1 MRVATG
7 FIAAVTVLLIS
18 SHAVRAQRG
27 PAAVAVAKIV
37 QKEVASGQTFVGTVQ
52 PIKRSVIGSAV
63 GGRVA
68 EFPVNEGDFVKAKQ
82 PLAQLLTNT
91 IKLEVAA
98 EKAELD
104 LRKHELA
111 EMENG
116 SRPDEIK
123 RAKALMLA
131 ARAESEYQTKRRKR
145 LESLYAR
152 KAVNDDDIQAVMS
165 ESIRADEMYQ
175 EAQAAYQL
183 SVEGPRKEKI
193 DQARARVAIQQAL
206 VDELESKV
214 VKHTIITPFDGYVVA
229 EHTEVGQWVNSGE
242 LVAEVIALDQ
252 VDVSVQVLEN
262 HIPHVRLG
270 MQVRVEVPA
279 IPDQVFTGKVA
290 LIIPQADVRA
300 RTFPVK
306 VRIQNTITKDGGP
319 LLKSGMLARA
329 VLPTGPKQSALLV
342 SKDALVLGGPSP
354 MVYVV
359 DPSKDNPKQGKAR
372 AVPVQVG
379 VAEGRLIQVKGNLK
393 PGEHVVIRGNERLRP
408 GQDVAISEILSP
420 DAEPKAKAIN
430 TNG

>member
-1 MRVATG
+1 MRIATSL
-7 FIAAVTVLLIS
+7 AVVICMTVM
-18 SHAVRAQRG
+18 AVKPLQAQRG
-27 PAAVAVAKIV
+27 PAPVAVAEIV
-37 QKEVASGQTFVGTVQ
+37 QKDVAAGQTFVGTVH

-68 EFPVNEGDFVKAKQ
+68 EFPVNEGDYVKAKQ

-91 IKLEVAA
+91 INLEVDA
-98 EKAELD
+98 EKAELK
-104 LRKHELA
+104 LRQHEL
-111 EMENG
+111 EELENG

-123 RAKALMLA
+123 RAKALMMA

-152 KAVNDDDIQAVMS
+152 KAVNDDDIQSVVS
-165 ESIRADEMYQ
+165 ESIRADELYE

-183 SVEGPRKEKI
+183 AVEGPRKEKI

-214 VKHTIITPFDGYVVA
+214 VKHTIITPFNGYVVA

-252 VDVSVQVLEN
+252 VDINVQVLEN

-270 MQVRVEVPA
+270 MEVRVEIPA
-279 IPDQVFTGKVA
+279 IPDQVFTGEVA
-290 LIIPQADVRA
+290 LIVPQADVRA

-306 VRIQNTITKDGGP
+306 VRVKNTITKDGP

-354 MVYVV
+354 MIYVV
-359 DPSKDNPKQGKAR
+359 DHEKGEQKQGKAR
-372 AVPVQVG
+372 VVPVQVG
-379 VAEGRLIQVKGNLK
+379 VSEGRLIQVKGDLM
-393 PGEHVVIRGNERLRP
+393 PGQQVVIRGNERLRP
-408 GQDVAISEILSP
+408 GQDVIVSEILAP

-430 TNG
+430 TKG

>member
-1 MRVATG
+1 MRFA
-7 FIAAVTVLLIS
+7 TVLVAALAVLIIN
-18 SHAVRAQRG
+18 AQTVCAQRG
-27 PAAVAVAKIV
+27 PAPVAVAEVV
-37 QKEVASGQTFVGTVQ
+37 QKDVASGQTFVGTVL

-98 EKAELD
+98 EKAELQ
-104 LRKHELA
+104 LRKHELE

-123 RAKALMLA
+123 RARALMQA

-152 KAVNDDDIQAVMS
+152 KAVNDDDIQQVVS
-165 ESIRADEMYQ
+165 ESIRADEMFE
-175 EAQAAYQL
+175 EAQSAYQL
-183 SVEGPRKEKI
+183 AVEGPRKEKI
-193 DQARARVAIQQAL
+193 DQARARVAMQQAL

-262 HIPHVRLG
+262 HVPHVRLG
-270 MQVRVEVPA
+270 MEVRVEVPA
-279 IPDQVFTGKVA
+279 IPNQVFTGKVA
-290 LIIPQADVRA
+290 LIVPQADVRA

-306 VRIQNTITKDGGP
+306 VRLKNTITKDGGP

-329 VLPTGPKQSALLV
+329 VLPTGPQQSALLV
-342 SKDALVLGGPSP
+342 SKDALVLGGPTP

-359 DPSKDNPKQGKAR
+359 DPAADNKKQGKAR
-372 AVPVQVG
+372 PVPVQVG
-379 VAEGRLIQVKGNLK
+379 VAQGRLIQVKGDLK
-393 PGEHVVIRGNERLRP
+393 PGQQVVIRGNERLRP
-408 GQDVAISEILSP
+408 GQDVVISEVLSP
-420 DAEPKAKAIN
+420 DAEPKSKAIDIK
-430 TNG
+430 G

>member
-1 MRVATG
+1 MRLATG
-7 FIAAVTVLLIS
+7 LVAAFAVLIFS
-18 SHAVRAQRG
+18 AQAVRAQRG
-27 PAAVAVAKIV
+27 PAAVAVAEII
-37 QKEVASGQTFVGTVQ
+37 QKEAGSGQVFVGTVQ

-68 EFPVNEGDFVKAKQ
+68 EFPVNEGDFVKAKA

-91 IKLEVAA
+91 IELEVAA
-98 EKAELD
+98 HEAELQ

-111 EMENG
+111 ELENG

-131 ARAESEYQTKRRKR
+131 AKAESEYQTKRRKR

-152 KAVNDDDIQAVMS
+152 KAVNDDDIQQVVS
-165 ESIRADEMYQ
+165 ESIRADEMYE
-175 EAQAAYQL
+175 EAQAAFQL
-183 SVEGPRKEKI
+183 AAEGPRKEKI

-206 VDELESKV
+206 VDELRSKV
-214 VKHTIITPFDGYVVA
+214 VKHTIKSPFDGYVVA

-279 IPDQVFTGKVA
+279 LPDQVFTGTVA
-290 LIIPQADVRA
+290 LIVPQADVRA

-306 VRIQNTITKDGGP
+306 VRIKNTITKDGP

-329 VLPTGPKQSALLV
+329 VLPTGPRRNALLV
-342 SKDALVLGGPSP
+342 SKDALVLGGPTP
-354 MVYVV
+354 MIYVV
-359 DPSKDNPKQGKAR
+359 DHSDGEQKQGKAR
-372 AVPVQVG
+372 AVPVQMG
-379 VAEGRLIQVKGNLK
+379 VAEGRLIQVKGDLK
-393 PGEHVVIRGNERLRP
+393 PGQQVVIRGNERLRP
-408 GQDVAISEILSP
+408 GQDVIVSEILSP
-420 DAEPKAKAIN
+420 DAEPRAKAIN

>member
-1 MRVATG
+1 MRFATVIVA
-7 FIAAVTVLLIS
+7 ALAVLIINAQTVC
-18 SHAVRAQRG
+18 AQRG
-27 PAAVAVAKIV
+27 PAPVAVAEVIRKD
-37 QKEVASGQTFVGTVQ
+37 VASGQTFVGTVL

-98 EKAELD
+98 EKAELQ
-104 LRKHELA
+104 LRKHELE

-123 RAKALMLA
+123 RARALMQA

-152 KAVNDDDIQAVMS
+152 KAVNDDDIQQVVS
-165 ESIRADEMYQ
+165 ESIRADEMFE
-175 EAQAAYQL
+175 EAQSAYQL
-183 SVEGPRKEKI
+183 AVEGPRKEKI
-193 DQARARVAIQQAL
+193 NQARARVAMQQAL

-252 VDVSVQVLEN
+252 VDISVQVLEN
-262 HIPHVRLG
+262 HVPHVRLG
-270 MQVRVEVPA
+270 MEVRVEVPA
-279 IPDQVFTGKVA
+279 IPNQVFTGKVA
-290 LIIPQADVRA
+290 LIVPQADVRA

-306 VRIQNTITKDGGP
+306 VRLKNTITKDGGP

-329 VLPTGPKQSALLV
+329 VLPTGTQQSALLV
-342 SKDALVLGGPSP
+342 SKDALVLGGPTP

-359 DPSKDNPKQGKAR
+359 DPAADNKKQGKAR
-372 AVPVQVG
+372 PVPVQVG
-379 VAEGRLIQVKGNLK
+379 VAQGRLIQVKGDLK
-393 PGEHVVIRGNERLRP
+393 PGQQVVIRGNERLRP
-408 GQDVAISEILSP
+408 GQDVVISEVLSP
-420 DAEPKAKAIN
+420 DAEPKSKAIDIK
-430 TNG
+430 G

>member
-1 MRVATG
+1 MRFATVIVA
-7 FIAAVTVLLIS
+7 ALAVLIINAQTVC
-18 SHAVRAQRG
+18 AQRG
-27 PAAVAVAKIV
+27 PAPVAVAAVV
-37 QKEVASGQTFVGTVQ
+37 QKDLASGQTFVGTVL

-98 EKAELD
+98 EKAELQ
-104 LRKHELA
+104 LRKHELE

-123 RAKALMLA
+123 RARALMQA

-152 KAVNDDDIQAVMS
+152 KAVNDDDIQQVVS
-165 ESIRADEMYQ
+165 ESIRADELYE
-175 EAQAAYQL
+175 EAQSAYQL
-183 SVEGPRKEKI
+183 AVEGPRKEKI
-193 DQARARVAIQQAL
+193 DQARARVAMQQAL

-262 HIPHVRLG
+262 HVPHVRLG
-270 MQVRVEVPA
+270 MEVRVEVPA

-290 LIIPQADVRA
+290 LIVPQADVRA

-306 VRIQNTITKDGGP
+306 VRLKNTITKDGGP

-329 VLPTGPKQSALLV
+329 VLPTGPQQSALLV
-342 SKDALVLGGPSP
+342 SKDALVLGGPTP

-359 DPSKDNPKQGKAR
+359 DPAADNKKQGKAR
-372 AVPVQVG
+372 PVPVQVG
-379 VAEGRLIQVKGNLK
+379 VAQGRLIQVKGDLK
-393 PGEHVVIRGNERLRP
+393 PGQQVVIRGNERLRP
-408 GQDVAISEILSP
+408 GQDVVISEVLSP
-420 DAEPKAKAIN
+420 DAEPKSKAIDIK
-430 TNG
+430 G

>member
-1 MRVATG
+1 MRIATG
-7 FIAAVTVLLIS
+7 LAATAAVLILS
-18 SHAVRAQRG
+18 SQTARAQRG
-27 PAAVAVAKIV
+27 PAAVSVAEII
-37 QKEVASGQTFVGTVQ
+37 QKEVASGQTFVGTVH

-68 EFPVNEGDFVKAKQ
+68 EFPVNEGDYVKQDQ

-91 IKLEVAA
+91 INLELTA
-98 EKAELD
+98 EEAELD
-104 LRKHELA
+104 LRRYELN
-111 EMENG
+111 ELKNG

-131 ARAESEYQTKRRKR
+131 AKAESEYQTKRRKR

-152 KAVNDDDIQAVMS
+152 KAVNDDDIQQVVS

-175 EAQAAYQL
+175 EALAAYNL
-183 SVEGPRKEKI
+183 TVEGPRQEKI
-193 DQARARVAIQQAL
+193 DQATARKDMQKAL
-206 VDELESKV
+206 VDTLASKV
-214 VKHTIITPFDGYVVA
+214 VKHTIKSPFNGYVVA

-252 VDVSVQVLEN
+252 VDVTVQVLEN
-262 HIPHVRLG
+262 HIPHVRLD
-270 MQVRVEVPA
+270 MEVRVEVPA

-290 LIIPQADVRA
+290 LIVPQADVRA

-306 VRIQNTITKDGGP
+306 VRIKNTITDDGP

-329 VLPTGPKQSALLV
+329 VLPTGAKQSALLV

-354 MVYVV
+354 MIYVV
-359 DPSKDNPKQGKAR
+359 DHGEGDQKQGKAR
-372 AVPVQVG
+372 AVPVRVG
-379 VAEGRLIQVKGNLK
+379 VSEGRLIQVMGDLE
-393 PGEHVVIRGNERLRP
+393 PGQQVVIRGNERLLP
-408 GQDVAISEILSP
+408 GQDVVVKEILPP
-420 DAEPKAKAIN
+420 DAEPQAKAIN

>member
-1 MRVATG
+1 MRFATGLVAT
-7 FIAAVTVLLIS
+7 AAVLIFS
-18 SHAVRAQRG
+18 SQTARAQRG
-27 PAAVAVAKIV
+27 PAAVSVAEIV
-37 QKEVASGQTFVGTVQ
+37 QKEVASGQTFVGTVH

-68 EFPVNEGDFVKAKQ
+68 DFPVNEGDFVKAKQ

-91 IKLEVAA
+91 INLEVAA
-98 EKAELD
+98 EKAELN
-104 LRKHELA
+104 LRQYELN

-116 SRPDEIK
+116 SRPDEVK

-152 KAVNDDDIQAVMS
+152 KAVNDDDIQAVVS

-175 EAQAAYQL
+175 EALAAYNL
-183 SVEGPRKEKI
+183 AVEGPRKEKI
-193 DQARARVAIQQAL
+193 DQARARVAMQQAL

-214 VKHTIITPFDGYVVA
+214 VKHTIISPFDGYVVA

-270 MQVRVEVPA
+270 MEVRVEVPA

-290 LIIPQADVRA
+290 LIVPQADVRA

-306 VRIQNTITKDGGP
+306 VRIKNTITKDGP

-342 SKDALVLGGPSP
+342 SKDALVLGGPAP
-354 MVYVV
+354 MIYVV
-359 DPSKDNPKQGKAR
+359 DHGKGEQKQGKAR
-372 AVPVQVG
+372 AVPVRVG
-379 VAEGRLIQVKGNLK
+379 VSEGRLIQVMGDLQ
-393 PGEHVVIRGNERLRP
+393 PGQQVVIRGNERLRP
-408 GQDVAISEILSP
+408 GQDVVVSKILPP
-420 DAEPKAKAIN
+420 DAEPQAKAIN
-430 TNG
+430 NKG

>member
-1 MRVATG
+1 MRLATSFVA
-7 FIAAVTVLLIS
+7 ALSVLIVGS
-18 SHAVRAQRG
+18 QAVRAQRG
-27 PAAVAVAKIV
+27 PASVAVAEVV
-37 QKEVASGQTFVGTVQ
+37 QKQVASGQTFVGTVM

-68 EFPVNEGDFVKAKQ
+68 EFPVNEGDYVRAKQ

-91 IKLEVAA
+91 INLEVDA
-98 EKAELD
+98 ERAELD
-104 LRKHELA
+104 LRKHELS
-111 EMENG
+111 ELENG

-123 RAKALMLA
+123 RAKALMQA

-145 LESLYAR
+145 LEALYAR
-152 KAVNDDDIQAVMS
+152 KAVNDDDIQQVVS
-165 ESIRADEMYQ
+165 ESIRADELYD
-175 EAQAAYQL
+175 EAKSAYQL
-183 SVEGPRKEKI
+183 AVEGPRKEKI
-193 DQARARVAIQQAL
+193 AQARARVAMQQAL
-206 VDELESKV
+206 VDELASKV
-214 VKHTIITPFDGYVVA
+214 VKHTIISPFDGYVVA

-270 MQVRVEVPA
+270 MEVRVEVPA

-306 VRIQNTITKDGGP
+306 VRIKNTISKDGP

-329 VLPTGPKQSALLV
+329 VLPTGSKQSAMLV
-342 SKDALVLGGPSP
+342 SKDALVLGGPTP

-359 DPSKDNPKQGKAR
+359 DPGAENQRQGKAR
-372 AVPVQVG
+372 AVPVQIG
-379 VAEGRLIQVKGNLK
+379 IAEGRLIQVKGNLK
-393 PGEHVVIRGNERLRP
+393 PGEQVVIRGNERLRP
-408 GQDVAISEILSP
+408 GQDVVVSEILAP

>member
-1 MRVATG
+1 M
-7 FIAAVTVLLIS
+7 IMAAQPLP
-18 SHAVRAQRG
+18 AQRG
-27 PAAVAVAKIV
+27 PAPVAVAEIV
-37 QKEVASGQTFVGTVQ
+37 QKDVAAGQTFVGTVH

-68 EFPVNEGDFVKAKQ
+68 EFPVNEGDYVKAKQ

-91 IKLEVAA
+91 INLEVEA
-98 EKAELD
+98 EKAELK
-104 LRKHELA
+104 LRQHELE

-123 RAKALMLA
+123 RAKALMMA

-152 KAVNDDDIQAVMS
+152 KAVNDDDIQSVVS
-165 ESIRADEMYQ
+165 ESIRADELYE

-183 SVEGPRKEKI
+183 AVEGPRKEKI

-214 VKHTIITPFDGYVVA
+214 VKHTIISPFNGYVVA

-252 VDVSVQVLEN
+252 VDISVQVLEN

-270 MQVRVEVPA
+270 REVRVEVPA
-279 IPDQVFTGKVA
+279 IPDQVFTGEVVM
-290 LIIPQADVRA
+290 IVPQADVRA

-306 VRIQNTITKDGGP
+306 VRVKNTISKDGP

-329 VLPTGPKQSALLV
+329 VLPTESPQSALLV

-354 MVYVV
+354 MIYVV
-359 DPSKDNPKQGKAR
+359 DHDKGEQKQGKAR

-379 VAEGRLIQVKGNLK
+379 VAEGRLIQVKGDLK
-393 PGEHVVIRGNERLRP
+393 
-408 GQDVAISEILSP
+408 
-420 DAEPKAKAIN
+420 
-430 TNG
+430 

>member
-1 MRVATG
+1 MRFATVIVA
-7 FIAAVTVLLIS
+7 ALAVLIINAQTVC
-18 SHAVRAQRG
+18 AQRG
-27 PAAVAVAKIV
+27 PAPVAVAEVVRKD
-37 QKEVASGQTFVGTVQ
+37 VASGQTFVGTVL

-98 EKAELD
+98 EKAELQ
-104 LRKHELA
+104 LRKHELE

-123 RAKALMLA
+123 RARALMQA

-152 KAVNDDDIQAVMS
+152 KAVNDDDIQQVVS
-165 ESIRADEMYQ
+165 ESIRADEMFE
-175 EAQAAYQL
+175 EAQSAYQL
-183 SVEGPRKEKI
+183 AVEGPRKEKI
-193 DQARARVAIQQAL
+193 NQARARVAMQQAL

-252 VDVSVQVLEN
+252 VDISVQVLEN
-262 HIPHVRLG
+262 HVPHVRLG
-270 MQVRVEVPA
+270 MEVRVEVPA
-279 IPDQVFTGKVA
+279 IPNQVFTGKVA
-290 LIIPQADVRA
+290 LIVPQADVRA

-306 VRIQNTITKDGGP
+306 VRLKNTITKDGGP

-329 VLPTGPKQSALLV
+329 VLPTGPQQSALLV
-342 SKDALVLGGPSP
+342 SKDALVLGGPTP

-359 DPSKDNPKQGKAR
+359 DPAADNKKQGKAR
-372 AVPVQVG
+372 PVPVQVG
-379 VAEGRLIQVKGNLK
+379 VAQGRLIQVKGDLK
-393 PGEHVVIRGNERLRP
+393 PGQQVVIRGNERLRP
-408 GQDVAISEILSP
+408 GQDVVISEVLSP
-420 DAEPKAKAIN
+420 DAEPKSKAIDIK
-430 TNG
+430 G

>member
-1 MRVATG
+1 MRLATSFVA
-7 FIAAVTVLLIS
+7 VLSVLIVGS
-18 SHAVRAQRG
+18 QAVRAQRG
-27 PAAVAVAKIV
+27 PASVAVAEVV
-37 QKEVASGQTFVGTVQ
+37 QKQVASGQTFVGTVM

-68 EFPVNEGDFVKAKQ
+68 EFPVNEGDYVRAKQ

-91 IKLEVAA
+91 INLEVDA
-98 EKAELD
+98 ERAELD
-104 LRKHELA
+104 LRKHELS
-111 EMENG
+111 ELENG

-123 RAKALMLA
+123 RAKALMQA

-145 LESLYAR
+145 LEALYAR
-152 KAVNDDDIQAVMS
+152 KAVNDDDIQQVVS
-165 ESIRADEMYQ
+165 ESIRADELYD
-175 EAQAAYQL
+175 EAKSAYQL
-183 SVEGPRKEKI
+183 AVEGPRKEKI
-193 DQARARVAIQQAL
+193 AQARARVAMQQAL
-206 VDELESKV
+206 VDELASKV
-214 VKHTIITPFDGYVVA
+214 VKHTIISPFDGYVVA

-270 MQVRVEVPA
+270 MEVRVEVPA

-306 VRIQNTITKDGGP
+306 VRIKNTISKDGP

-329 VLPTGPKQSALLV
+329 VLPTGSKQSAMLV
-342 SKDALVLGGPSP
+342 SKDALVLGGPTP

-359 DPSKDNPKQGKAR
+359 DPGAENQRQGKAR
-372 AVPVQVG
+372 AVPVQIG
-379 VAEGRLIQVKGNLK
+379 IAEGRLIQVKGNLK
-393 PGEHVVIRGNERLRP
+393 PGEQVVIRGNERLRP
-408 GQDVAISEILSP
+408 GQDVVVSEILAP